1 MIGDTVD
8 IQTILW
14 ALMAL
19 LIVGGAVL
27 AARQRASETKS
38 RGPGVVL
45 SLLIWGG
52 LIAFVVLL
60 VQGAEFW
67 ARLASLF
74 S

>member
-1 MIGDTVD
+1 MIGNTIDL
-8 IQTILW
+8 QTMIW

-19 LIVGGAVL
+19 LIVGGAALTV
-27 AARQRASETKS
+27 RQRASETQS

-67 ARLASLF
+67 AGLASLF